1 MIKQIV
7 NVKAVLPGGILSGAT
22 VAFENEKIVYIGKD
36 KRGDAE
42 TSDGRGAFLFA
53 GFVDIH
59 CHGGAGYDF
68 MDASADEMEKIAN
81 FHLSHG
87 STTIVPTTMTDSW
100 EHIYSA
106 LDGIAG
112 YYKIARDSV
121 LSGAHIEGPWLSPKQ
136 CGAQSPEK
144 MDLPTVDKFC
154 ALIERYPF
162 ISRISVAPE
171 LENGMAVGK
180 IADEKGVIASVA
192 HTDADFDTVIEAAGN
207 GYSLMTHLYS
217 GMAGVTRKNAFR
229 VAGAVEAGLYDDR
242 LNVEIIADG
251 RHLPTGLLKL
261 IYKCKGADKI
271 CLITDAMRA
280 AGLRDGEESI
290 LGRKDCGLPFI
301 VEDEVAKTRDRQSF
315 AGSVATTDRLVRVML
330 SAGIDPV
337 NVSKM
342 ASATPARIMGLT
354 DRGTIEVGKRA
365 DFVLVNAQT
374 EVLKVI
380 RGGETVFG
388 KE

>member
-1 MIKQIV
+1 MLKQVV
-7 NVKAVLPGGILSGAT
+7 NVKAVLPDGILTDAT

-36 KRGDAE
+36 RLSGAE
-42 TSDGRGAFLFA
+42 ISDGRGAYLLA

-68 MDASADEMEKIAN
+68 MDASAEEIEKIAN

-106 LDGIAG
+106 LDKIAE
-112 YYKIARDSV
+112 YYKIARDTV
-121 LSGAHIEGPWLSPKQ
+121 LRGAHLEGPWLSPKQ

-144 MDLPTVDKFC
+144 MDLPSVDKLR
-154 ALIERYPF
+154 ALLKRYPF

-180 IADEKGVIASVA
+180 MADETDVVASVA
-192 HTDADFDTVIEAAGN
+192 HTDADYDTIIEAADN

-217 GMAGVTRKNAFR
+217 GMSGVTRKNAFR

-290 LGRKDCGLPFI
+290 LGRKDCGLPVI

-315 AGSVATTDRLVRVML
+315 AGSVATTDRLVKVML
-330 SAGIDPV
+330 STGIDPV

-342 ASATPARIMGLT
+342 ASATPARVMGLT
-354 DRGTIEVGKRA
+354 DRGTVEVGKRA
-365 DFVLVNAQT
+365 DFVLMNEQT

-380 RGGETVFG
+380 RGGETVFI

>member
-1 MIKQIV
+1 MLKQVV
-7 NVKAVLPGGILSGAT
+7 NVKAVLPDGILTDAT

-36 KRGDAE
+36 RLSGAE
-42 TSDGRGAFLFA
+42 ISDGRGAYLLA

-68 MDASADEMEKIAN
+68 MDASAEEIDKISN

-106 LDGIAG
+106 LDKIAG
-112 YYKIARDSV
+112 YYKIARDTV
-121 LSGAHIEGPWLSPKQ
+121 LRGAHLEGPWLSPKQ

-144 MDLPTVDKFC
+144 MDLPSVDKLR
-154 ALIERYPF
+154 ALLKRYPF

-180 IADEKGVIASVA
+180 MADETDVVASVA
-192 HTDADFDTVIEAAGN
+192 HTDADYDTIIEAADN

-217 GMAGVTRKNAFR
+217 GMIGVTRKNAFR

-290 LGRKDCGLPFI
+290 LGRKDCGLPVI

-315 AGSVATTDRLVRVML
+315 AGSVATTDRLVKVML
-330 SAGIDPV
+330 STGIDPV

-342 ASATPARIMGLT
+342 ASATPARVMGLT
-354 DRGTIEVGKRA
+354 DRGTVEVGKRA
-365 DFVLVNAQT
+365 DFVLMNEQT

-380 RGGETVFG
+380 RGGETVFV

>member
-1 MIKQIV
+1 MLKQVV
-7 NVKAVLPGGILSGAT
+7 NVKAVLPDGILTDAT

-36 KRGDAE
+36 RLSGAE
-42 TSDGRGAFLFA
+42 ISDGRGAYLLA

-68 MDASADEMEKIAN
+68 MDASAEEIEKIAN

-106 LDGIAG
+106 LDKIAE
-112 YYKIARDSV
+112 YYKIARDTV
-121 LSGAHIEGPWLSPKQ
+121 LCGAHLEGPWLSPKQ

-144 MDLPTVDKFC
+144 MDLPSVDKLR
-154 ALIERYPF
+154 ALLKRYPF

-180 IADEKGVIASVA
+180 MADETDVVASVA
-192 HTDADFDTVIEAAGN
+192 HTDADYDTIIEAADN

-217 GMAGVTRKNAFR
+217 GMSGVTRKNAFR

-290 LGRKDCGLPFI
+290 LGRKDCGLPVI

-315 AGSVATTDRLVRVML
+315 AGSVATTDRLVKVML
-330 SAGIDPV
+330 STGIDPV

-342 ASATPARIMGLT
+342 ASATPARVMRLT
-354 DRGTIEVGKRA
+354 DRGTVEVGKRA
-365 DFVLVNAQT
+365 DFVLMNEQT

-380 RGGETVFG
+380 RGGETVFI

>member
-1 MIKQIV
+1 MIRQIV
-7 NVKAVLPGGILSGAT
+7 NVKVVLPDGILPDAT
-22 VAFENEKIVYIGKD
+22 VAFDDDKIIYIGKD
-36 KRGDAE
+36 RLDCAE
-42 TSDGRGAFLFA
+42 SSDGRGAYLFA

-68 MDASADEMEKIAN
+68 MDASAEEIEKIVN

-112 YYKIARDSV
+112 YYKTARDTV
-121 LSGAHIEGPWLSPKQ
+121 LHGAHIEGPWLSPKQ

-144 MDLPTVDKFC
+144 MDLPSVDKFRT
-154 ALIERYPF
+154 LIERYPF

-171 LENGMAVGK
+171 LENGMAVGR
-180 IADEKGVIASVA
+180 IAGKTGVVASVA
-192 HTDADFDTVIEAAGN
+192 HTDADFDTVIEAADN

-217 GMAGVTRKNAFR
+217 GMTGVTRKNAFR

-290 LGRKDCGLPFI
+290 LGRNDCGLPVI

-330 SAGIDPV
+330 SAGVDPV
-337 NVSKM
+337 SVSKM
-342 ASATPARIMGLT
+342 ASATPARVMGLN
-354 DRGTIEVGKRA
+354 DRGSVEVGKRA
-365 DFVLVNAQT
+365 DFVVMNEQT
-374 EVLKVI
+374 EVLRVI
-380 RGGETVFG
+380 RCGKTVFG
-388 KE
+388 GE

>member
-7 NVKAVLPGGILSGAT
+7 NVKAVLPGGILSDAT

-36 KRGDAE
+36 KRVGAE

-68 MDASADEMEKIAN
+68 MDASAEEMEKIAN

-106 LDGIAG
+106 LDGIAE
-112 YYKIARDSV
+112 YYKTARDSV
-121 LSGAHIEGPWLSPKQ
+121 LRGAHIEGPWLSPKQ

-217 GMAGVTRKNAFR
+217 GMTGVTRKNAFR

-290 LGRKDCGLPFI
+290 LGRKDCGLPVI

-330 SAGIDPV
+330 STGIDPV

-365 DFVLVNAQT
+365 DFVLMNAQT
-374 EVLKVI
+374 EVMKVI

>member
-7 NVKAVLPGGILSGAT
+7 NVKAVLPGGILSDAT

-36 KRGDAE
+36 KRGGAE

-68 MDASADEMEKIAN
+68 MDASAEEMEKIAN

-106 LDGIAG
+106 LDGIAE
-112 YYKIARDSV
+112 YYKTARDSV

-290 LGRKDCGLPFI
+290 LGRKDCGLPVI
-301 VEDEVAKTRDRQSF
+301 VEDGVAKTRDRQSF

-330 SAGIDPV
+330 STGIDPV

-365 DFVLVNAQT
+365 DFVLMNAQT

>member
-1 MIKQIV
+1 MLKQVV
-7 NVKAVLPGGILSGAT
+7 NVKAVLPDGILTDAT

-36 KRGDAE
+36 RLSGAE
-42 TSDGRGAFLFA
+42 ISDGRGAYLLA

-68 MDASADEMEKIAN
+68 MDASAEEIEKIAN

-106 LDGIAG
+106 LDKIAG
-112 YYKIARDSV
+112 YYKIARDAV
-121 LSGAHIEGPWLSPKQ
+121 LRGAHLEGPWLSPKQ

-144 MDLPTVDKFC
+144 MDLPSVDKLR
-154 ALIERYPF
+154 ALLKRYPF

-180 IADEKGVIASVA
+180 MADETDVVASVA
-192 HTDADFDTVIEAAGN
+192 HTDADYDTIIEAADN

-217 GMAGVTRKNAFR
+217 GMSGVTRKNAFR

-290 LGRKDCGLPFI
+290 LGRKDCGLPVI

-315 AGSVATTDRLVRVML
+315 AGSVATTDRLVKVML
-330 SAGIDPV
+330 STGIDPV

-342 ASATPARIMGLT
+342 ASATPARVMRLT
-354 DRGTIEVGKRA
+354 DRGTVEVGKRA
-365 DFVLVNAQT
+365 DFVLMNEQT

-380 RGGETVFG
+380 RGGETVFI

>member
-7 NVKAVLPGGILSGAT
+7 NVKAVLPGGILSDAT

-36 KRGDAE
+36 KRVGAE

-68 MDASADEMEKIAN
+68 MDASAEEMEKIAN

-112 YYKIARDSV
+112 YYKTARDSV
-121 LSGAHIEGPWLSPKQ
+121 LRGAHIEGPWLSPKQ

-217 GMAGVTRKNAFR
+217 GMTGVTRKNAFR

-290 LGRKDCGLPFI
+290 LGRNDCGLPVI

-330 SAGIDPV
+330 STGIDPV

-342 ASATPARIMGLT
+342 ASATPARVMGLT

-365 DFVLVNAQT
+365 DFVLMNAQT

-380 RGGETVFG
+380 RGGETVFV

>member
-1 MIKQIV
+1 MIKRIV
-7 NVKAVLPGGILSGAT
+7 NVKVVLPSGILSDAT
-22 VAFENEKIVYIGKD
+22 VAFDNDKIIYIGKEPF
-36 KRGDAE
+36 KAAE
-42 TSDGRGAFLFA
+42 TFNGCGAYLLA

-68 MDASADEMEKIAN
+68 MDATAEEMEKIEA

-100 EHIYSA
+100 ENIYSA
-106 LDGIAG
+106 LDEIAR
-112 YYKIARDSV
+112 YYKTARDSV
-121 LSGAHIEGPWLSPKQ
+121 LCGAHIEGPWLSPEQ
-136 CGAQSPEK
+136 CGAQYPEK
-144 MDLPTVDKFC
+144 MDLPSADKLR
-154 ALIERYPF
+154 AITDKYPF

-171 LENGMAVGK
+171 LENGMEVGK
-180 IADEKGVIASVA
+180 IADKTGIVASVA
-192 HTDADFDTVIEAAGN
+192 HTNADFDTVIEAADN

-217 GMAGVTRKNAFR
+217 GMTGVTRKNAFR

-242 LNVEIIADG
+242 FKVEIIADG
-251 RHLPTGLLKL
+251 RHLPVGLLKL

-280 AGLRDGEESI
+280 AGLRDGEKSV
-290 LGRKDCGLPFI
+290 LGRKDCGLPVI
-301 VEDEVAKTRDRQSF
+301 VEDEVAKTLDRQSF

-330 SAGIDPV
+330 SAGIDLV

-342 ASATPARIMGLT
+342 ASATPARVMGLN
-354 DRGTIEVGKRA
+354 DRGSIEVGKKA
-365 DFVLVNAQT
+365 DLVIMNERG
-374 EVLKVI
+374 EVLCVFK
-380 RGGETVFG
+380 GGEVAFD

>member
-1 MIKQIV
+1 
-7 NVKAVLPGGILSGAT
+7 
-22 VAFENEKIVYIGKD
+22 
-36 KRGDAE
+36 
-42 TSDGRGAFLFA
+42 
-53 GFVDIH
+53 
-59 CHGGAGYDF
+59 
-68 MDASADEMEKIAN
+68 MDASAEEIEKIAN

-106 LDGIAG
+106 LDKIAG
-112 YYKIARDSV
+112 YYKIARDTV
-121 LSGAHIEGPWLSPKQ
+121 LRGAHLEGPWLSPKQ

-144 MDLPTVDKFC
+144 KDLPSVDKLR
-154 ALIERYPF
+154 ALLKRYPF

-180 IADEKGVIASVA
+180 MADETDVVASVA
-192 HTDADFDTVIEAAGN
+192 HTDADYDTIIEAADN

-217 GMAGVTRKNAFR
+217 GMSGGTRKNAFR

-290 LGRKDCGLPFI
+290 LGRKDCGLPVI

-315 AGSVATTDRLVRVML
+315 AGSVATTDRLVKVML
-330 SAGIDPV
+330 STGIDPV

-342 ASATPARIMGLT
+342 ASATPARVMGLT
-354 DRGTIEVGKRA
+354 DRGTVEVGKRA
-365 DFVLVNAQT
+365 DFVLMNEQT

-380 RGGETVFG
+380 RGGETVFV

>member
-1 MIKQIV
+1 MLKQVV
-7 NVKAVLPGGILSGAT
+7 NVKAVLPDGILTDAT

-36 KRGDAE
+36 RLSGAE
-42 TSDGRGAFLFA
+42 ISDGCGAYLLA

-68 MDASADEMEKIAN
+68 MDASAEEIEKIAN

-106 LDGIAG
+106 LDKIAG
-112 YYKIARDSV
+112 YYKIARDTV
-121 LSGAHIEGPWLSPKQ
+121 LRGAHLEGPWLSPKQ

-144 MDLPTVDKFC
+144 MDLPSVDKLR
-154 ALIERYPF
+154 ALLKRYPF

-180 IADEKGVIASVA
+180 MADETDVVASVA
-192 HTDADFDTVIEAAGN
+192 HTDADYDTIIEAADN

-217 GMAGVTRKNAFR
+217 GMSGVTRKNAFR

-290 LGRKDCGLPFI
+290 LGRKDCGLPVI

-315 AGSVATTDRLVRVML
+315 AGSVATTDRLVKVML
-330 SAGIDPV
+330 STGIDPV

-342 ASATPARIMGLT
+342 ASATPARVMGLT
-354 DRGTIEVGKRA
+354 DRGTVEVGKRA
-365 DFVLVNAQT
+365 DFVLMNEQT

-380 RGGETVFG
+380 RGGETVFI

>member
-1 MIKQIV
+1 MLKQVV
-7 NVKAVLPGGILSGAT
+7 NVKAVLPDGILTDAT

-36 KRGDAE
+36 RLSGAE
-42 TSDGRGAFLFA
+42 ISDGRGAYLLA

-68 MDASADEMEKIAN
+68 MDASAEEIEKIAN

-106 LDGIAG
+106 LDKIAG
-112 YYKIARDSV
+112 YYKIARDTV
-121 LSGAHIEGPWLSPKQ
+121 LRGAHLEGPWLSPKQ

-144 MDLPTVDKFC
+144 MDLPSVDKLR
-154 ALIERYPF
+154 ALLKRYPF

-180 IADEKGVIASVA
+180 MADETDVVASVA
-192 HTDADFDTVIEAAGN
+192 HTDADYDTIIEAADN

-217 GMAGVTRKNAFR
+217 GMSGVTRKNAFR

-290 LGRKDCGLPFI
+290 LGRKDCGLPVI

-315 AGSVATTDRLVRVML
+315 AGSVATTDRLVKVML
-330 SAGIDPV
+330 STGIDPV

-342 ASATPARIMGLT
+342 ASATPARVMGLT
-354 DRGTIEVGKRA
+354 DRGTVEVGKRA
-365 DFVLVNAQT
+365 DFVLMNEQT

-380 RGGETVFG
+380 RGGETVFI